1 MKKGYTLIELLTVI
15 VIISILA
22 GMLLHATQKAKQAA
36 QIAECHNYRRQM
48 TIYYYADTIDE
59 SDDTETSYL
68 DLILDHKVIQDKCY
82 NCHAGKP

>member
-1 MKKGYTLIELLTVI
+1 
-15 VIISILA
+15 
-22 GMLLHATQKAKQAA
+22 MLLHATQKAKQAA

-68 DLILDHKVIQDKCY
+68 DLILDPYSESNSCRCRRHHDGLYICW
-82 NCHAGKP
+82 NTRKPRKKI